1 MTKAVDKTVIVDIR
15 EPVSCFYREVGAET
29 AVPDHVLQELI
40 NMAYDSLMFE
50 DQTKRAD
57 PNLTR
62 LGNFFRYQLEPNPAY
77 FSLVQKGY
85 FALVDSLCEQLR
97 DHGIMGEFG
106 LGFIPKQNRNNKVL
120 ILSNFEMPY

>member
-1 MTKAVDKTVIVDIR
+1 MNTAVDKTVVVDIR
-15 EPVSCFYREVGAET
+15 ESVSCFYREVGQET
-29 AVPDHVLQELI
+29 EIPDYVMQELI

-50 DQTKRAD
+50 DQNKRLE

-85 FALVDSLCEQLR
+85 FAMVASLCDQLR

-106 LGFIPKQNRNNKVL
+106 LGYIPKENRNNKTLV
-120 ILSNFEMPY
+120 LSNFEMPY